1 VSRAST
7 VSQHPERAAIEAA
20 LARGMALRKIAKRY
34 GVSLDAAFRHRK
46 KMRREQPELF
56 QALAASDWRVK
67 PEELEKLRVETS
79 DGYLKILRSQ
89 VAKLIAAQDR
99 CIEDGID
106 AQAASLA
113 GQANR
118 ALELVGKAI
127 GQIGAAGSI
136 TVTNNNAII
145 LNAGFWEL
153 RTKLIRALA
162 PYPEARSAVLEA
174 LREAAFD
181 GSEETSRPM
190 IVTVPVQAG
199 AYA

>member
-1 VSRAST
+1 MPRRST
-7 VSQHPERAAIEAA
+7 ITEHPERAAIEAA

-136 TVTNNNAII
+136 TVNNNAVI
-145 LNAGFWEL
+145 LNSGFWEL
-153 RTKLIRALA
+153 RTKLIKALA
-162 PYPEARSAVLEA
+162 PYPEARCAVLEA
-174 LREAAFD
+174 LRETAFGDGQEHAPLLIEAA
-181 GSEETSRPM
+181 
-190 IVTVPVQAG
+190 PVAVE
-199 AYA
+199 AAA

>member
-1 VSRAST
+1 MPRRST
-7 VSQHPERAAIEAA
+7 ITEHPERAAIEAA

-136 TVTNNNAII
+136 TVNNNNAII

-174 LREAAFD
+174 LREAAF
-181 GSEETSRPM
+181 GGGQEHAPPLIEATPM
-190 IVTVPVQAG
+190 QVEAVA
-199 AYA
+199 